1 MTDVLL
7 VEDQDCVREVLAD
20 LLMDAG
26 LEVAE
31 AASGE
36 EALDSLAESGPPDV
50 LVTDLDLGEGVSG
63 LALAEDLSRK
73 WPTLGVVFISG
84 RPWLID
90 QHPLRPRE
98 RFLEKPCLAHQLLA
112 AVHELRPH

>member
-31 AASGE
+31 ASSGE
-36 EALDSLAESGPPDV
+36 EALDTLA
-50 LVTDLDLGEGVSG
+50 
-63 LALAEDLSRK
+63 
-73 WPTLGVVFISG
+73 
-84 RPWLID
+84 
-90 QHPLRPRE
+90 RE
-98 RFLEKPCLAHQLLA
+98 RA
-112 AVHELRPH
+112 AGRSGNGSRSR